1 MTMVTG
7 DNKGHRYEKKIVQIL
22 KDKGMMPNEISG
34 AGSGPGV
41 DALFTHQGKKYTVEI
56 KNRANSAEFGQKR
69 LIPYLESNTWKW
81 NWAPRVIDENIT
93 KYYTNLGVL
102 DYLNKKKIIPNKY
115 RKSDSE
121 LTYSDVKED
130 QANFEDTTYQ
140 ISDETISMFYKEKA
154 DYIQIGNGYG
164 LYHSKTDKAKLGTEK
179 FSGSFFLRFRA
190 KRHTTKNFHCYSFFA
205 VIKCRS
211 LSKKSNYNIE
221 ESVGQKFPP
230 IKP

>member
-1 MTMVTG
+1 
-7 DNKGHRYEKKIVQIL
+7 
-22 KDKGMMPNEISG
+22 
-34 AGSGPGV
+34 
-41 DALFTHQGKKYTVEI
+41 
-56 KNRANSAEFGQKR
+56 
-69 LIPYLESNTWKW
+69 
-81 NWAPRVIDENIT
+81 
-93 KYYTNLGVL
+93 
-102 DYLNKKKIIPNKY
+102 
-115 RKSDSE
+115 
-121 LTYSDVKED
+121 
-130 QANFEDTTYQ
+130 
-140 ISDETISMFYKEKA
+140 MFYKEKA

-205 VIKCRS
+205 VIKCKS

>member
-1 MTMVTG
+1 MRMVTG

-22 KDKGMMPNEISG
+22 KDKGMMSNEISG

-41 DALFTHQGKKYTVEI
+41 DALFTHQGKKYTVEV
-56 KNRANSAEFGQKR
+56 KNRANGAEFGQKR
-69 LIPYLESNTWKW
+69 LIPEKKDGEWEW
-81 NWAPRVIDENIT
+81 EWAPAVKNLDIT
-93 KYYTNLGVL
+93 KHYTKLGVL